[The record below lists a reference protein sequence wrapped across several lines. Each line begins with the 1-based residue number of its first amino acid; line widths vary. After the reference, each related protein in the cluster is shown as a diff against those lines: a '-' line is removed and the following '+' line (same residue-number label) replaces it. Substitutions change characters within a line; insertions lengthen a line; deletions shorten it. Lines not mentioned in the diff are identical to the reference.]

1 MTSEYGTWWLKM
13 AIVYHRKRFFTHNK
27 WWRGM
32 IVSWLKLLA
41 LGIRKTRIR
50 IHIKVEH
57 LTDSEFLSARSKI
70 REEHDVNPYL
80 PPHREIYK

>member
-13 AIVYHRKRFFTHNK
+13 AIVYHPKRFFTHNR

-41 LGIRKTRIR
+41 WGIRKTRIR
-50 IHIKVEH
+50 ILIKVEH
-57 LTDSEFLSARSKI
+57 LTDSEYLSARSKI
-70 REEHDVNPYL
+70 KEEHDVNPYL
-80 PPHREIYK
+80 PPRERYK